1 MVFVFWFFFGYQLY
15 FDPAS
20 RFILSPATLGSIGVF
35 GFSLLLSVTVLVIS
49 CPCAVGLATPS
60 AMMAGTGKAAEFG
73 VLFKGAEAIENAS
86 KLQTIVFDKTGTLT
100 KGEPSVTDVVKAKGK
115 RQKAK
120 VALES
125 DESANEDD
133 ENLLPLRSCTAWGW
147 RW

>member
-1 MVFVFWFFFGYQLY
+1 
-15 FDPAS
+15 
-20 RFILSPATLGSIGVF
+20 
-35 GFSLLLSVTVLVIS
+35 
-49 CPCAVGLATPS
+49 
-60 AMMAGTGKAAEFG
+60 MMAGTGKAAEFG